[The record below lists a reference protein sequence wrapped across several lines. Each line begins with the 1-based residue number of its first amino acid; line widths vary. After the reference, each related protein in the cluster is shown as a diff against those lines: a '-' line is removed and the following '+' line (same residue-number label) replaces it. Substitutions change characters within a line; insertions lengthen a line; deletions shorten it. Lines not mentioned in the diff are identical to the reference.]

1 MSLRTVLSP
10 LCFAV
15 AIFTSSPLLAQLGDD
30 EINYDT
36 RIKEALEEAELNYNI
51 VDNGNFH
58 LVFELESG
66 RTQLV
71 IIKSKTFEYG
81 PMEIREIISIAAKS
95 DNKKFFKRDMLFD
108 VLERNEQYV
117 LGAWQIDGGEAPYF
131 LEFSVKVSAN
141 ANPKILSNA
150 LILAAKVA
158 DEVEQEL
165 SGDTDEF

>member
-1 MSLRTVLSP
+1 MNFPNLLRCS
-10 LCFAV
+10 CFAIAV
-15 AIFTSSPLLAQLGDD
+15 LFSSPLLAQLGDD

-36 RIKEALEEAELNYNI
+36 RVKEALEEAELNFNI

-58 LVFELESG
+58 LVFELEGG

-71 IIKSKTFEYG
+71 IIKSKTYEYG
-81 PMEIREIISIAAKS
+81 SMEIREIISIAAKS

-108 VLERNEQYV
+108 ILERNEQYV

-141 ANPKILSNA
+141 SSPKILSNA
-150 LILAAKVA
+150 LILSAKVA

-165 SGDTDEF
+165 SGEADEF